1 MRSKGI
7 EHLLGAPL
15 WERRSPKLTNSRRN
29 YACNSLVSSSEATP
43 EGGGDRM
50 RFAGDCILSRR
61 H

>member
-15 WERRSPKLTNSRRN
+15 WERRSPKLTNSWRS
-29 YACNSLVSSSEATP
+29 YACNSLVSSSEAP
-43 EGGGDRM
+43 LKGGGGGVLGG
-50 RFAGDCILSRR
+50 GDCILSCR